1 MFSAI
6 RLVPNTIRNLPW
18 SLGRATPRAFSSQDN
33 TLNNDVFNFDTFTMK
48 PPKQLTTEM
57 AEGIGEATQ
66 FYVRYGVAN
75 QRLKALAQDFNMPIV
90 TKWQKMMEVF
100 LVTQVHVI
108 GGMGYTG
115 DESGLTQY
123 ASDLAACLQQ
133 VDPTMQELFRE
144 VRRDT
149 WRELVATCFGLEV
162 NEIPTLS
169 IADARNV
176 MHKVSTK
183 MIDPETLLA
192 IQTRTA
198 KIEGLCLNNIH
209 PVVQPK
215 DLLTPFSSLYL

>member
-1 MFSAI
+1 
-6 RLVPNTIRNLPW
+6 
-18 SLGRATPRAFSSQDN
+18 
-33 TLNNDVFNFDTFTMK
+33 
-48 PPKQLTTEM
+48 
-57 AEGIGEATQ
+57 
-66 FYVRYGVAN
+66 
-75 QRLKALAQDFNMPIV
+75 
-90 TKWQKMMEVF
+90 
-100 LVTQVHVI
+100 
-108 GGMGYTG
+108 
-115 DESGLTQY
+115 
-123 ASDLAACLQQ
+123 
-133 VDPTMQELFRE
+133 MQELFRE